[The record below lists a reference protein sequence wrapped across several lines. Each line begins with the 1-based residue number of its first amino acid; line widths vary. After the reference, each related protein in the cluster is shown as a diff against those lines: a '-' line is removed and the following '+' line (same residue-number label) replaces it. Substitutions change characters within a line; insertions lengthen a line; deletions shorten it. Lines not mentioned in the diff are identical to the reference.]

1 MMNTTTIRFTMSLAF
16 ALAGFFVTANLA
28 IAQQLTEEIV
38 VLAPIERPDIQDP
51 VKSGAKTELIELN
64 RVVSFAD
71 LDLRNQED
79 VAILDTRIA
88 NVAAESCQ
96 KLSDMFPLDRSNPAE
111 RDRCTNIAIAGANK
125 QIELAIS
132 RMN

>member
-38 VLAPIERPDIQDP
+38 VLAPIERPDIKGP
-51 VKSGAKTELIELN
+51 GAKTELIEIN

-71 LDLRNQED
+71 LDLRNKED

-96 KLSDMFPLDRSNPAE
+96 KLSDMFPLNRSNPAE
-111 RDRCTNIAIAGANK
+111 RVRCTNIAIAGANK